1 MTATPGELAMK
12 RLAIICIFFVLNS
25 MAAEFPK
32 IDGSVLL
39 QHIKI
44 LSSDEFEGRAPG
56 TPGEDRTVAYIESQ
70 FKAIGLKPGN
80 TDGTFIQKVP
90 MAGSTPDAAMVLTL
104 QKGGKSIKLSYLK
117 DFVAWTRQVV
127 PQSALDNSELV
138 FVGYGVRAPEFN
150 WDDYKG
156 VDVRGK
162 TLVMLV
168 NDPAVTDPA
177 NPAKL
182 DPKVFG
188 GNSMTYYG
196 RWSYKYDI
204 AGEKGAAG
212 VLLIHETAAAG
223 YPWSV
228 VQGFGGERFEL
239 LAADKNMGK
248 PKVQAWISLERA
260 KELFALAGKDFNTLK
275 KQAATRAFRPVPLN
289 STASVK
295 FQNKLRTINS
305 RNVLAKLE
313 GKNPKLKD
321 ECVIYTAHWDHLGI
335 GQPVQGDR
343 IYHGAVD
350 NAAGVAMLIE
360 IARAFRNQ
368 PSPPDRSVLFVSVTA
383 EEQGLLGSEYYAGNP
398 IYPLS
403 KTLAVINMDGPN
415 VYGRTRD
422 ITIVGLG
429 NSELDDYAQ
438 RTAAKQGRVLKP
450 DPEPEKG
457 YYYRSDHFPFAR
469 KGVPALNV
477 DGGNDYIGKPA
488 GFGQKV
494 RDNYTANDYHKPSD
508 VIKPDWELNGMI
520 EDVQL
525 LWRIGW
531 EVANAAQHP
540 NWKPGAEYSRK

>member
-1 MTATPGELAMK
+1 MK
-12 RLAIICIFFVLNS
+12 RLAIVGIFFVLNS

-32 IDGSVLL
+32 IDGNALL

-44 LSSDEFEGRAPG
+44 LSSDKFEGRAPG
-56 TPGEDRTVAYIESQ
+56 TAGEDRTVEYIESQ
-70 FKAIGLKPGN
+70 FKATGLKPGN

-90 MAGSTPDAAMVLTL
+90 MAGSTPDASMALTL
-104 QKGGKSIKLSYLK
+104 QKGGKSINLSYLK

-168 NDPAVTDPA
+168 NDPPVPDPA
-177 NPAKL
+177 NPSKL

-239 LAADKNMGK
+239 LAADKNIGK

-295 FQNKLRTINS
+295 FHNKLRTINS

-335 GQPVQGDR
+335 GQPVHGDR

-368 PSPPDRSVLFVSVTA
+368 PSPPDRSVLFVSVTG
-383 EEQGLLGSEYYAGNP
+383 EEQGLLGSEYYANNP

-415 VYGRTRD
+415 VYGRTKD

-438 RTAAKQGRVLKP
+438 RAAAKQGRVLKP
-450 DPEPEKG
+450 DQEPEKG

-488 GFGQKV
+488 DFGQKV

-520 EDVQL
+520 EDAQV
-525 LWRIGW
+525 LWRIGL